1 MKKKHLFFIALVL
14 MLGTAVSGC
23 YVDRGYYHSHYRP
36 HHYHH
41 YWHNY

>member
-1 MKKKHLFFIALVL
+1 MKKKQLFFLALVI

-23 YVDRGYYHSHYRP
+23 YVDRGYYHPHY

-41 YWHNY
+41 YWHSY